1 MCFAEYSVFSLS
13 ELGGYRIPAPGPI
26 LGPLLFDI
34 KKGRPR
40 DAIPLEETPILDTW
54 ATGIFQE

>member
-1 MCFAEYSVFSLS
+1 MFSLS

-26 LGPLLFDI
+26 LGPLLFNI
-34 KKGRPR
+34 KKGHPR

-54 ATGIFQE
+54 TTGIFQE